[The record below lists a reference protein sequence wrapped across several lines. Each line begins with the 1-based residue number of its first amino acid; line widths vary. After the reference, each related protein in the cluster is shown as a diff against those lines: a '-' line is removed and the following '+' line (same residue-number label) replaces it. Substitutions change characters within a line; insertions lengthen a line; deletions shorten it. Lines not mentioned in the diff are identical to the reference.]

1 MRAHPHPSGTFGGK
15 TGGGIQTWP
24 TKILSSRAEWYAGVI
39 IRIRYDKS
47 NHTRSCDKYQYLVFF
62 DDDDSPE
69 DNWFRLD
76 NPDEKWRFNLTQPKE
91 CPPLTTWQRLP
102 TAAAAA
108 AAAAAAVAAGGGGGG
123 DAKHAYCKRDVSKHA
138 ETKEMAS
145 TITNCF
151 TIPLQVQR

>member
-1 MRAHPHPSGTFGGK
+1 M
-15 TGGGIQTWP
+15 
-24 TKILSSRAEWYAGVI
+24 
-39 IRIRYDKS
+39 
-47 NHTRSCDKYQYLVFF
+47 YQYLVFF

-108 AAAAAAVAAGGGGGG
+108 AAAAAAVAAAGGGGG
-123 DAKHAYCKRDVSKHA
+123 AVCV
-138 ETKEMAS
+138 
-145 TITNCF
+145 
-151 TIPLQVQR
+151 LQEGCVKACRNPRWGS